1 MLSVQKEEL
10 AMSLIQLISNLFKL
24 KKAFLFV
31 YLINSLIF
39 ILYVYFITGLPDIL
53 FPLSSSVLILL
64 VYLIFSGLK
73 LYSLISKI

>member
-1 MLSVQKEEL
+1 
-10 AMSLIQLISNLFKL
+10 MSLIQLISNLFKL